1 MKGISLF
8 LCPKYLVN
16 DDGTLGERNDLA
28 CTSIEHKMGIHG
40 SPTAS
45 MSFGDS
51 GGAIGYLVGEPHQ
64 GLACM
69 FTMMNH
75 ARLNVGLEG
84 VGISERAY
92 QRARAYALERVQGK
106 PLISGSTAIAGHPDA
121 AHADGH
127 EGPHR
132 GHARAGLLLRRS
144 DGRAAGHADAQ
155 ERRRRPWSAC

>member
-1 MKGISLF
+1 DMAENIVHLVLARLPDAPPGVKGISLF

-28 CTSIEHKMGIHG
+28 RTSIEHKMGIHG

-69 FTMMNH
+69 FT
-75 ARLNVGLEG
+75 
-84 VGISERAY
+84 
-92 QRARAYALERVQGK
+92 
-106 PLISGSTAIAGHPDA
+106 
-121 AHADGH
+121 
-127 EGPHR
+127 
-132 GHARAGLLLRRS
+132 
-144 DGRAAGHADAQ
+144 
-155 ERRRRPWSAC
+155 